1 MILVDTSVL
10 SRVFRRKRPGP
21 AELRLRE
28 TVERLLASD
37 APLGL
42 PGTVLQ
48 EVLSGIRSDKQF
60 ADLERRLVGAFTIVH
75 PTTTDYVESARL
87 KNRCL
92 AKGLTASGPDCLIA
106 TLAIAGRHEL
116 FALDEDFVALAK
128 HSDLTLVNEDRLG
141 GLGDARR

>member
-21 AELRLRE
+21 AEFRIRE

-48 EVLSGIRSDKQF
+48 EVLSGIRSDTQF
-60 ADLERRLVGAFTIVH
+60 ADLERRLVGGFTIVH

-87 KNRCL
+87 QNRCMV
-92 AKGLTASGPDCLIA
+92 KGLNVSGPECLIA
-106 TLAIAGRHEL
+106 TLVIAGRHEL

-128 HSDLTLVNEDRLG
+128 HTDLKLFSADRF
-141 GLGDARR
+141 A